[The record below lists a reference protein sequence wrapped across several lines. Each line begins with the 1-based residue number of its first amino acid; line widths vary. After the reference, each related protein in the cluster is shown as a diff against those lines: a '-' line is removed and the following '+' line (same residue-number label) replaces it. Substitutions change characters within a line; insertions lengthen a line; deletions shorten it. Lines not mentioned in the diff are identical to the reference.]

1 LPAVAPSLVPER
13 GGLRSAARIALIVGA
28 AGSIVLM
35 MRAGA
40 RQRSIILILLFAGW
54 VLSPFLA
61 LALANLR
68 ASRWPA
74 RVRTSLYAAMIGV
87 SALSL
92 AIYGMHAVRGVM
104 KAGFV
109 YLVVPAMAW
118 LLIAV
123 ALGAN
128 ALAARGQ
135 R

>member
-1 LPAVAPSLVPER
+1 STVWM
-13 GGLRSAARIALIVGA
+13 LR
-28 AGSIVLM
+28 AGS
-35 MRAGA
+35 
-40 RQRSIILILLFAGW
+40 RQRSVALLLLFTGW

-68 ASRWPA
+68 APRWPA
-74 RVRTSLYAAMIGV
+74 RVRTALYAAMIGV
-87 SALSL
+87 SALCL

-123 ALGAN
+123 ALGVN
-128 ALAARGQ
+128 TLAAR
-135 R
+135 